1 MPSQVGYQPTLETEM
16 GQLQERITSTR
27 QGSVTSVQ
35 AIYVPADD
43 LTDPAPASVFAH
55 LNATTV
61 LSRSISEKGIYPAV
75 DPLDSTS
82 TILKASVLGDEHYQ
96 VATQVKE
103 TLQRYKELQDI
114 IAILGIDELSDEDK
128 LIVQRARKIER
139 FLSQP
144 FFVAE
149 AFTGTP
155 GTYVPVAETVRSFKE
170 IVEGEHDDIPE
181 RAFYMKGTID
191 EVLEEVKGAGKKK
204 SEAKSEDGDEDAS
217 NGDEEGD
224 SDSGLTEGVGD
235 QPGDPESQKEAGQ

>member
-1 MPSQVGYQPTLETEM
+1 VSALLGRMPSQVGYQPTLETEM

-27 QGSVTSVQ
+27 QGSVTSIQ

-55 LNATTV
+55 LNATTT

-82 TILKASVLGDEHYQ
+82 TILKAAVLGDEHYQ

-170 IVEGEHDDIPE
+170 IVAGEHDDIPE

-191 EVLEEVKGAGKKK
+191 EVLEEVRGSGKK
-204 SEAKSEDGDEDAS
+204 S
-217 NGDEEGD
+217 
-224 SDSGLTEGVGD
+224 D
-235 QPGDPESQKEAGQ
+235 QPKAEESDGE

>member
-1 MPSQVGYQPTLETEM
+1 M
-16 GQLQERITSTR
+16 GQLQGRITSTR

-82 TILKASVLGDEHYQ
+82 TILKADVVGQEHYD

-103 TLQRYKELQDI
+103 ILQRYKELQDI

-128 LIVQRARKIER
+128 LIVQRARKVER

-144 FFVAE
+144 FFVASQ
-149 AFTGTP
+149 FTGLE
-155 GTYVPVAETVRSFKE
+155 GKYVPVADTVRSFKE
-170 IVEGEHDDIPE
+170 IVDGKHDDIPE
-181 RAFYMKGTID
+181 RAFLMKGTID
-191 EVLEEVKGAGKKK
+191 EVVEGARGAR
-204 SEAKSEDGDEDAS
+204 E
-217 NGDEEGD
+217 
-224 SDSGLTEGVGD
+224 
-235 QPGDPESQKEAGQ
+235 